1 MRHTKEEKTYLA
13 AAVSCGTLF
22 QKKAE
27 GNKSIMNLDPEDAL
41 KIQKIADKTV
51 KEFFN

>member
-1 MRHTKEEKTYLA
+1 
-13 AAVSCGTLF
+13 
-22 QKKAE
+22 
-27 GNKSIMNLDPEDAL
+27 MNLDPEDAL